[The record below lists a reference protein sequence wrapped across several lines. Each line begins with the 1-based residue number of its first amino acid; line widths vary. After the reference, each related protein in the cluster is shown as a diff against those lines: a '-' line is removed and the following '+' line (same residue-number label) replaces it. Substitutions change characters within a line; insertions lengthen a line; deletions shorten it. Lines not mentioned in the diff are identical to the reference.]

1 MAEILPLLAGGGAVT
16 ILGFVIMA
24 LLTHLRSV
32 QKPATDT
39 IAYYKTL
46 ANQAEEK
53 AEAMRRLL
61 WAAED
66 HVRQLEAENRS
77 LALRV
82 AALEVSGLPPNPT
95 GGPI

>member
-39 IAYYKTL
+39 IAYYKNL

-53 AEAMRRLL
+53 AEAQRRLL

-66 HVRQLEAENRS
+66 HVRQLQAENLVLS
-77 LALRV
+77 ARV
-82 AALEVSGLPPNPT
+82 TALEATTLPPNPT
-95 GGPI
+95 GGPL